1 MKDIVIFGAGGFG
14 REIQWLIE
22 RINEKEERWNL
33 LGYIDDGVEP
43 GTEVNGYRVLGGIDK
58 LKEFDEETAVV
69 CAVGSARVRE
79 KIINRIK
86 EMGNYQFP
94 NLIHPDVQMSDS
106 VIFGEGNIVCAGNI
120 LTVNIEVKDFV
131 IINLSCTV
139 GHDAILESFVT
150 VYPGVNI
157 SGCTIINKG
166 VELGTGSKIIQG
178 IEIAENTIVGAGAV
192 VVRNLPPDCTA
203 MGIPAKPTRI
213 FGGGYKKLLITGA
226 SGHGEVMEELA
237 KRTGCYEE
245 IYYLD
250 DNSGQQE
257 KNIRVIGGSEYAIEH
272 KDEYDVIVAIGNAK
286 ARKQIQER
294 YEQNGVH
301 LVSLIHP
308 NAILPLEDMNIGKG
322 SVVMAGAVLQS
333 GVELGNGVIVNTS
346 CSIDHNCKIG
356 NYSHIAVGSH
366 LAGNVIV
373 DGETWIGAG
382 TVISNNINVCKNV
395 MLGAGAA
402 VIRDI
407 TEAGTY
413 VGVPAR
419 KIK

>member
-1 MKDIVIFGAGGFG
+1 MKDIIIFGAGGFG

-33 LGYIDDGVEP
+33 LGYIDDGEAP
-43 GTEVNGYRVLGGIDK
+43 GTEVNGYQVLGGIDK
-58 LKEFDEETAVV
+58 LNEFDEETAVV

-86 EMGNYQFP
+86 EMGDYQFP

-106 VIFGEGNIVCAGNI
+106 VTFGEGNIVCAGNI
-120 LTVNIEVKDFV
+120 LTVNIAVKDFV

-157 SGCTIINKG
+157 SSCTIINKG

-178 IEIAENTIVGAGAV
+178 IEIAENTIVGEGAV
-192 VVRNLPPDCTA
+192 VVRNLPPNCTA

-213 FGGGYKKLLITGA
+213 FGGYKKLLITGA

-286 ARKQIQER
+286 VRRQIQER

-308 NAILPLEDMNIGKG
+308 AAYVADDVFVARGT
-322 SVVMAGAVLQS
+322 VVMAGAIIQP
-333 GVELGNGVIVNTS
+333 GCCLGKGCIINTS
-346 CSIDHNCKIG
+346 SSIDHDSDINDFV
-356 NYSHIAVGSH
+356 HVAVGAH
-366 LAGNVIV
+366 LAGNVSV
-373 DGETWIGAG
+373 GSMTWIGAG
-382 TVISNNINVCKNV
+382 TTVSNNIYIAGNVKI
-395 MLGAGAA
+395 GAGT
-402 VIRDI
+402 VVVKDI
-407 TEAGTY
+407 TESGTY